1 MFYGWYVVGCAFLV
15 ALWGWGLGFY
25 GPSIYLVALQ
35 QAHAW
40 STATVSMA
48 ITAYYL
54 MGALVIVFVGDA
66 LRRVGAP
73 RTISGGVVAMAAGVA
88 ALTWVDRPW
97 QLYPAFALMA
107 VGWAGMSVAAIN
119 IIVAPWFERR
129 RGAAVSLAL
138 TGASCGGVFVA
149 PALLGF
155 IERVGFEEAVRG
167 AVLVMGATVLPVV
180 GVVLRRSPSER
191 GLLPDGDPARSPSSP
206 ARAEPSRP
214 AAPRRSGA
222 LRTGRYWTITIAF
235 SLGLAGQVGIL
246 MHLVAYVSPLLGV
259 GAAGAALSL
268 TTLAAVVGRFP
279 VGALA
284 DRMDRRIVAC
294 LNFLFE
300 VAGLSLLLI
309 ATSAPLVYAGCVL
322 FGLGVGNMISLPA
335 LLVQREF
342 PPEQFAG
349 LVSLIMAT
357 GQFTLA
363 LAPGVIGVL
372 RDVTGGYEAALA
384 MCVALELAGALVIVL
399 GRASARDRLEAL
411 PNPVGGG
418 EMST

>member
-66 LRRVGAP
+66 LCRVGAP
-73 RTISGGVVAMAAGVA
+73 LTISGGVVAMAAGVA

-129 RGAAVSLAL
+129 RGTAVSLAL
-138 TGASCGGVFVA
+138 TGASCGGVVVA

-191 GLLPDGDPARSPSSP
+191 GLRPDGDPARSPSSP

-214 AAPRRSGA
+214 AALRRS
-222 LRTGRYWTITIAF
+222 R
-235 SLGLAGQVGIL
+235 
-246 MHLVAYVSPLLGV
+246 
-259 GAAGAALSL
+259 
-268 TTLAAVVGRFP
+268 
-279 VGALA
+279 
-284 DRMDRRIVAC
+284 
-294 LNFLFE
+294 
-300 VAGLSLLLI
+300 
-309 ATSAPLVYAGCVL
+309 
-322 FGLGVGNMISLPA
+322 
-335 LLVQREF
+335 
-342 PPEQFAG
+342 
-349 LVSLIMAT
+349 
-357 GQFTLA
+357 
-363 LAPGVIGVL
+363 
-372 RDVTGGYEAALA
+372 
-384 MCVALELAGALVIVL
+384 
-399 GRASARDRLEAL
+399 
-411 PNPVGGG
+411 
-418 EMST
+418 

>member
-1 MFYGWYVVGCAFLV
+1 
-15 ALWGWGLGFY
+15 
-25 GPSIYLVALQ
+25 
-35 QAHAW
+35 
-40 STATVSMA
+40 
-48 ITAYYL
+48 
-54 MGALVIVFVGDA
+54 
-66 LRRVGAP
+66 
-73 RTISGGVVAMAAGVA
+73 
-88 ALTWVDRPW
+88 
-97 QLYPAFALMA
+97 
-107 VGWAGMSVAAIN
+107 
-119 IIVAPWFERR
+119 
-129 RGAAVSLAL
+129 
-138 TGASCGGVFVA
+138 
-149 PALLGF
+149 
-155 IERVGFEEAVRG
+155 
-167 AVLVMGATVLPVV
+167 
-180 GVVLRRSPSER
+180 
-191 GLLPDGDPARSPSSP
+191 
-206 ARAEPSRP
+206 
-214 AAPRRSGA
+214 
-222 LRTGRYWTITIAF
+222 
-235 SLGLAGQVGIL
+235 